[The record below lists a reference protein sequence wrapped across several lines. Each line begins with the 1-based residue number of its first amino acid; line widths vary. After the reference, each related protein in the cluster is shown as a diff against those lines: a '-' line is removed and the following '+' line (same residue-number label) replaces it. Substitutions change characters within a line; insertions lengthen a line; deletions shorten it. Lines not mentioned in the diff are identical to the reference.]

1 MLRCPQEESCF
12 LGDCVGGDYPEL
24 YGPYEPEAVS
34 EEEMLVTIIVI
45 LILALGAIVGT
56 VCKWIVGKG
65 GGGGG
70 GGGGR
75 RGKPRRGSR
84 QFQQLDVEDSSSV
97 LP

>member
-70 GGGGR
+70 GGRRGR
-75 RGKPRRGSR
+75 RGRE
-84 QFQQLDVEDSSSV
+84 QVEEEEEEEV
-97 LP
+97 LLTAYNK